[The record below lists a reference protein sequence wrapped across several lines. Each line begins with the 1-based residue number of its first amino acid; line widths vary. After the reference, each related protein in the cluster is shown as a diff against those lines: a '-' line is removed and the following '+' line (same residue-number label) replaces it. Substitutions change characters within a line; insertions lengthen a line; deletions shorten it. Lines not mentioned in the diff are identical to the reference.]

1 MTILME
7 GANPSFLANVDFLC
21 NSDFISLA
29 FNNLLYEGF
38 SHYTAR
44 GATEVGV
51 SLHSD
56 AHDPKVEN
64 HGSSGNGLYQV
75 RVAPKSEAIQL
86 CSGNDIP
93 IGSP

>member
-1 MTILME
+1 ME

-29 FNNLLYEGF
+29 FKTLLYEGF
-38 SHYTAR
+38 RHYTAR

-51 SLHSD
+51 SLPSD

-64 HGSSGNGLYQV
+64 HGSSGNGPYQV
-75 RVAPKSEAIQL
+75 RAAPQSLRQSSSALEKIF
-86 CSGNDIP
+86 P
-93 IGSP
+93 